1 MRAYRAR
8 KRGAPAAA
16 KTAAA
21 APRVDTSIPLGRE
34 LTIAEKRD
42 DAQLEAIEA
51 RGKRAAWTGKEWR
64 EAPPPAPAPATA
76 RPPTPPVR
84 TLYAAGAGNRA
95 LTVHRPPL
103 QGEVIPPPRSMM
115 AGGGAPPRRYPPRSS
130 VAETTALIR
139 AYRTRIDPTTAL
151 AICFAPRRSS
161 ERLVSY
167 ARLSARA
174 ISAHISGDSPS
185 HCSSTSNHSRSSI
198 TRSPL
203 RRFGVAM
210 TGANGRKA
218 RA

>member
-64 EAPPPAPAPATA
+64 EAPPLAPATA

-151 AICFAPRRSS
+151 AICALMTIRAAPIIRASGVICP
-161 ERLVSY
+161 LIG
-167 ARLSARA
+167 ARY
-174 ISAHISGDSPS
+174 
-185 HCSSTSNHSRSSI
+185 
-198 TRSPL
+198 L
-203 RRFGVAM
+203 RPYIG
-210 TGANGRKA
+210 
-218 RA
+218 